1 MIKKVMFNQYLI
13 YLNEITR
20 MVLNNGNDNERFKV
34 YV

>member
-20 MVLNNGNDNERFKV
+20 MVLNNGTDNERFKV